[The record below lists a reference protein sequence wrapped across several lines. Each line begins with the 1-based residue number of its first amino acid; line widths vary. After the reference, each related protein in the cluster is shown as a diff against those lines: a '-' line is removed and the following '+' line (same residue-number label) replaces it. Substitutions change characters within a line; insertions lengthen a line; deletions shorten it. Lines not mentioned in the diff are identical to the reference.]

1 MLLGSCSKP
10 YADFVIKEDN
20 FQLPAAID
28 FQNTSKNATTY
39 TWWVNDEQVSS
50 ARELAHCFLESGKH
64 QVRLDAESNGKIA
77 TRTKELVVAAPT
89 NCVVHLE
96 TTMGNLIMELS
107 EETPIHLRNFTKLVE
122 EGFYNGLIF
131 HRVIDGFMI
140 QGGDNKSRNSGK
152 RLPEPP
158 EIKNEISN
166 DLIHV
171 RGAVAAARM
180 PDDMNPKKKSSGSQF
195 YIVEGRA
202 LDMQKLKR
210 IREEKLFEYKDE
222 QIEQY
227 LEYGGTPQL
236 DGEYTVFGRL
246 LIGYDVMEKIS
257 SVDTDKYDK
266 PEKDVRILKA
276 RMLN

>member
-1 MLLGSCSKP
+1 
-10 YADFVIKEDN
+10 
-20 FQLPAAID
+20 
-28 FQNTSKNATTY
+28 
-39 TWWVNDEQVSS
+39 
-50 ARELAHCFLESGKH
+50 
-64 QVRLDAESNGKIA
+64 
-77 TRTKELVVAAPT
+77 
-89 NCVVHLE
+89 
-96 TTMGNLIMELS
+96 MELS